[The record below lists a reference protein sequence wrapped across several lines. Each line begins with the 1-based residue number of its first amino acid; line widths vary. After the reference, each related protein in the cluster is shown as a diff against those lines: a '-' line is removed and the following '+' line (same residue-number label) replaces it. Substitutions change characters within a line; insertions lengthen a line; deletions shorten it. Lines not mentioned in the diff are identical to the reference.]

1 MLTFIKL
8 TGIKGENVLINAS
21 NIIFVSDDGDDRY
34 IALLD
39 KHAYHVK
46 ETIDEIERLINEA
59 QC

>member
-21 NIIFVSDDGDDRY
+21 NIIFVNDDGDDRY
-34 IALLD
+34 IAFLD
-39 KHAYHVK
+39 KHTCHVK
-46 ETIDEIERLINEA
+46 ETINEIEKLIEEA